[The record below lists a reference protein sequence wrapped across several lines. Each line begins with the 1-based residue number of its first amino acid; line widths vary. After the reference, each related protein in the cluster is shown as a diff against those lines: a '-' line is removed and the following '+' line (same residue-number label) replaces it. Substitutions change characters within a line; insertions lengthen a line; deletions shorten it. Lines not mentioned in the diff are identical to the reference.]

1 MDLNELA
8 NNPDQI
14 KQLITMLQQLLP
26 TNGEVTD
33 EDFKKSGISNT
44 KNSYE
49 SKENKFLSMPEMNMH
64 KEDSI
69 IDKQLIKHP
78 PVARSRE
85 FEPLNV
91 VCRVCGRTETVS
103 PNLVDST
110 TRYKCNRCSS
120 SAG

>member
-1 MDLNELA
+1 MDLNELT
-8 NNPDQI
+8 NNPDQV
-14 KQLITMLQQLLP
+14 KQLIAMLQQLLP
-26 TNGEVTD
+26 TNSDVSD
-33 EDFKKSGISNT
+33 EAPKKNSPQT
-44 KNSYE
+44 KNNYE
-49 SKENKFLSMPEMNMH
+49 LKENKFLSMSEMNMH

-78 PVARSRE
+78 PVARLRE
-85 FEPLNV
+85 FEPLDV